1 MSPEQLLALARDE
14 LRPLREPGEQ
24 VDVPAQRREPE
35 QAAELSR
42 QGDLWRVSYAG
53 TTVHLPD
60 LRGIRDLA
68 VLLRQPGREVP
79 VVDLATPGT
88 SGTRTN
94 PDGLGAPGDL
104 GERIDARARAA
115 YTARVRELQAELDEA
130 DAAGE
135 QERSSRVQEELDF
148 LTRVLTTAYGL
159 HGPRR
164 TGDPAEKARSAVTA
178 RVRAA
183 IGKIRDAHPEL
194 GRHLEAS
201 VWTGRFCSYRPERP
215 TTWVVTL

>member
-1 MSPEQLLALARDE
+1 MRPEQLLALARDE
-14 LRPLREPGEQ
+14 LRLLLDPGGQ
-24 VDVPAQRREPE
+24 VDVPVQRRGTDE
-35 QAAELSR
+35 AAELSR

-68 VLLRQPGREVP
+68 VLLRQPEREVP
-79 VVDLATPGT
+79 VVDLATPGS
-88 SGTRTN
+88 SGNRTH
-94 PDGLGAPGDL
+94 PDVGAPGDL

-115 YTARVRELQAELDEA
+115 YAERIRELQAELDEA

-135 QERSSRVQEELDF
+135 DERSTRVQGELDF
-148 LTRVLTTAYGL
+148 LTRELTTAYGL

-183 IGKIRDAHPEL
+183 IGKIRDVHPEL

-201 VWTGRFCSYRPERP
+201 IRTGRFCSYRPERP
-215 TTWVVTL
+215 TTWVVSR